1 MRYLLYTLPLLL
13 FAGLA
18 FYLWDGLGKDPSVL
32 PSALID
38 KPAPQISLPPLPGRA
53 VALPLATAD
62 LVTGEPVVVNIF
74 ASWCVPCQ
82 AEHPFVTALAEE
94 HGVTV
99 HAINYKD
106 KPADAAAW
114 LRRLGD
120 PYGRV
125 GADVEGRAAIEFGL
139 YGVPETFL
147 LDGAG
152 RVRLRHAGPL
162 TQELLQTLIL
172 PSIAA
177 LRK

>member
-1 MRYLLYTLPLLL
+1 MRYILYTLPLLL

-18 FYLWDGLGKDPSVL
+18 FYLWDGLGKDPGVL

-38 KPAPQISLPPLPGRA
+38 KPAPQFSLPPLQGRA
-53 VALPLATAD
+53 SALLLATAD
-62 LVTGEPVVVNIF
+62 LATGKPVVVNIF
-74 ASWCVPCQ
+74 ASWCIPCQ
-82 AEHPFVTALAEE
+82 AEHPIVTALAKE

-106 KPADAAAW
+106 KPAAAAAW
-114 LRRLGD
+114 LQRLGD

-125 GADVEGRAAIEFGL
+125 GADVEGRAGIEFGI

-147 LDGAG
+147 IDGAG

-162 TQELLQTLIL
+162 TDEVLRKVIL
-172 PSIAA
+172 PSIEA
-177 LRK
+177 LG